1 VSAALAVV
9 GDPEPLV
16 FDIDHVSL
24 MDMIDIESEFGLSFT
39 EMKQGHLM
47 AALAWLEARKS
58 EPGVHWEDVARR
70 TPMSRIKLAGGDD
83 DDPKDSTTTAPR
95 S

>member
-1 VSAALAVV
+1 MTAALSVV
-9 GDPEPLV
+9 SDPEPIV
-16 FDIDHVSL
+16 FDIDSVSL
-24 MDMIDIESEFGLSFT
+24 MDMIDIETEFGISFT
-39 EMKQGHLM
+39 DMKQGHLM

-70 TPMSRIKLAGGDD
+70 TPMSRIKLAGGED
-83 DDPKDSTTTAPR
+83 DDPKGGTTSAPP